1 MKRFSVLVAE
11 KGSMKGIAVQELA
24 DDTLYGLGLEV
35 ISGSR
40 GLSRKVYNQ
49 RIQKLG
55 LVITGNMVYL
65 HPHRVQIL
73 GNIEISYLRSL
84 ADTQRKRIIKELCK
98 NDVVCFIV
106 TRNLKVPEYFLTKT
120 EEEKIPLL
128 RTKLATSLFIERI
141 TKLLE
146 ERLAPTTTVHG
157 VLLDILGVGALIMGR
172 PGIGKSENAL
182 ELIMRGHRLVVDDV
196 VCVKKV
202 GALSLHG
209 ESPEMIKSLLEIRG
223 IGIVDI
229 EKLFGVSAVRDEKKI
244 DLAIELFDWKDST
257 ECERIGLKEERYS
270 ILGIELPLVKIPVS
284 SGKNVSA
291 IIELACR
298 NHILRT
304 HGVNT
309 VADLEERMQR
319 SMEDRPTP

>member
-1 MKRFSVLVAE
+1 
-11 KGSMKGIAVQELA
+11 MKGITVQELK
-24 DDTLYGLGLEV
+24 DDTLYGLGLDV
-35 ISGSR
+35 IAGSQ
-40 GLSRKVYNQ
+40 GLSRRIYNQ

-84 ADTQRKRIIKELCK
+84 TDIKRKKIIKDLCK

-106 TRNLKVPEYFLTKT
+106 TRHLKVPEYFLVKAD
-120 EEEKIPLL
+120 EEGIPLL

-141 TKLLE
+141 TRLLE

-157 VLLDILGVGALIMGR
+157 VLLDIFGVGALIMGR

-182 ELIMRGHRLVVDDV
+182 ELIMRGHRLVVDDA

-202 GALSLHG
+202 GALALHG

-223 IGIVDI
+223 VGIVDI
-229 EKLFGVSAVRDEKKI
+229 GKLFGVSAVRDEKKI
-244 DLAIELFDWKDST
+244 ELAIELFDWDNST

-270 ILGIELPLVKIPVS
+270 LLGLELPLVRIPVS

-298 NHILRT
+298 NHILKA

-309 VADLEERMQR
+309 AADLEKRMLQ
-319 SMEDRPTP
+319 SMEGGSTS

>member
-1 MKRFSVLVAE
+1 
-11 KGSMKGIAVQELA
+11 MKGITVQELK
-24 DDTLYGLGLEV
+24 DDALYGLGLEV
-35 ISGSR
+35 IAGSR
-40 GLSRKVYNQ
+40 GLSRKIYNQ

-84 ADTQRKRIIKELCK
+84 TDIKRKKIIKDLCK

-106 TRNLKVPEYFLTKT
+106 TRHLKVPEYFLIKAD
-120 EEEKIPLL
+120 EEGIPLL

-141 TKLLE
+141 TRLLE

-157 VLLDILGVGALIMGR
+157 VLLDIFGVGALIMGR

-182 ELIMRGHRLVVDDV
+182 ELIMRGHRLVVDDA

-209 ESPEMIKSLLEIRG
+209 ESPAMIKSLLEIRG

-244 DLAIELFDWKDST
+244 ELAIELFDWDNST
-257 ECERIGLKEERYS
+257 GCERIGLKEERYS
-270 ILGIELPLVKIPVS
+270 LLGLELPLVRIPVS

-298 NHILRT
+298 NHILKA

-309 VADLEERMQR
+309 AADLEKRMLR
-319 SMEDRPTP
+319 SMEGSPTT